1 MTDYLLS
8 ETHATGKFKAKFFRN
23 LGFDETNADLL
34 EESIRKLAQ
43 GNNIKE
49 ESSSPYGKKY
59 IIDGKIDTPSERLVM
74 MRTVWI
80 IEKGQKRPRF
90 ITIYPV

>member
-1 MTDYLLS
+1 M
-8 ETHATGKFKAKFFRN
+8 
-23 LGFDETNADLL
+23 
-34 EESIRKLAQ
+34 KLPNSAQ
-43 GNNIKE
+43 VNDIKE

-59 IIDGKIDTPSERLVM
+59 VVDGKIDTPSERNITA
-74 MRTVWI
+74 RTVWI